1 MAWRAGDIV
10 RRPDG
15 HPAVVLGV
23 DAESLVIVR
32 LDGDATGAYPASSLR
47 PADDSAP
54 DEEES

>member
-1 MAWRAGDIV
+1 MAWRAGDTV

-15 HPAVVLGV
+15 QVAVVLGV
-23 DAESLVIVR
+23 DAEGLVIVR

-47 PADDSAP
+47 AAETSAP